1 MVDIYPG
8 RANITTNG
16 DKDSVARTAF
26 GQAGYQLA
34 ALAVTLGIAI
44 VGGLLTGIL
53 LRTPLVE
60 QVNDEELMFDDET
73 TFKTPEDYSLK
84 LTEVKVQ
91 QREEEEMEKLTSSA

>member
-1 MVDIYPG
+1 MIEIYPG
-8 RANITTNG
+8 RAANTTA
-16 DKDSVARTAF
+16 DARTAF

-44 VGGLLTGIL
+44 IGGLLTGIL

-60 QVNDEELMFDDET
+60 QVNDEDLMFDDET